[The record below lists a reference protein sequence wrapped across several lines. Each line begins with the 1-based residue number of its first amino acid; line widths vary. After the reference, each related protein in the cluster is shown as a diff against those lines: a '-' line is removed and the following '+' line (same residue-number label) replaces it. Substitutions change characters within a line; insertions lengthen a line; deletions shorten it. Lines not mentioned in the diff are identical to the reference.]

1 MGKGGA
7 LLGKY
12 IKGKSK
18 DHAKKDKKAKLKET
32 ITEKQLNE
40 DIRMLE
46 EYEKLNQLAEAQR
59 IRLKKL
65 QQQEAYNTRLN
76 KKLLIN
82 IHRKAMRNEKVAA
95 LRKEI
100 EILAQNHG
108 KPINNNVVRD

>member
-1 MGKGGA
+1 
-7 LLGKY
+7 
-12 IKGKSK
+12 
-18 DHAKKDKKAKLKET
+18 
-32 ITEKQLNE
+32 
-40 DIRMLE
+40 MLE
-46 EYEKLNQLAEAQR
+46 EYEKLNKLAEAQR

-76 KKLLIN
+76 KKLLLN

-108 KPINNNVVRD
+108 MSHANQLNPHIHCLGLLNGLISSHVPTTPVPRIVSC